1 MTLKGECDGIPP
13 VVPSIVIVVELA
25 LATDEAPLARAA
37 EMASTKL
44 FFINGNN
51 ALFIKG
57 VLNFILPAVN

>member
-1 MTLKGECDGIPP
+1 MVMLVTLRGGI
-13 VVPSIVIVVELA
+13 A
-25 LATDEAPLARAA
+25 LATDDAVLARAA